1 MVFLLVKATNAMAV
15 SSLPVRRVDLSEL
28 ALVAGSIELGSA
40 HGAPEILGAEERR
53 RRRHRGEGGWA
64 LEGAGAM
71 RAAVPERMCR
81 RWRRGESAAAGWS
94 RVEYRAVF
102 FFIKHTC
109 ITS

>member
-53 RRRHRGEGGWA
+53 RRRHCGEGG
-64 LEGAGAM
+64 
-71 RAAVPERMCR
+71 
-81 RWRRGESAAAGWS
+81 
-94 RVEYRAVF
+94 
-102 FFIKHTC
+102 
-109 ITS
+109 